1 MVEGV
6 IPDADEV
13 EGDEDKSDQVEAA
26 AHDDAVPDGEETGVE
41 VSVAYE
47 DVAVA
52 AHGRQGHQGTHTG
65 DGADAAY
72 GATQS
77 WKVVEEPPAQR
88 LP

>member
-1 MVEGV
+1 MVKGV
-6 IPDADEV
+6 IPDAEEV
-13 EGDEDKSDQVEAA
+13 EYDEEEADNVEAA
-26 AHDDAVPDGEETGVE
+26 AHDDAVPNGEETGVE
-41 VSVAYE
+41 VSVTYE